1 MTNAGVKEL
10 DMLRVGGVCDRNYT
24 DAADRSVGLDAG
36 DNSAILEA
44 GSICGEGVIGVG
56 LLNDDGLFGVGG

>member
-1 MTNAGVKEL
+1 
-10 DMLRVGGVCDRNYT
+10 MLRVGGVCNGNYT
-24 DAADRSVGLDAG
+24 DAADSCVGLNTS

-56 LLNDDGLFGVGG
+56 LLNDDGFFGVGG